1 MGSNVV
7 SGSALAVVL
16 QTGNNTYFGSMAKTL
31 ENKTKIVRRDWKI
44 MKTVIHK
51 ADSRGYANHGWLQTH
66 HTFSFA
72 RYYDPT
78 RVHFG
83 ELRVLNDDVVAG
95 GEGFG
100 THPHDNM
107 EIVSIPLEGSLSH
120 RDSMGNGYV
129 INTGE
134 IQVMS
139 AGTGITHSE
148 FSGSETE
155 PVKFLQIWV
164 FPDREGYTPRYENLV
179 LAPARTNE
187 LRTLVTPEDKREEGA
202 SWMHQQAWFHTIDLE
217 NHSYE
222 YEIRRPG
229 KNGLYVFVL
238 EGGATVGGEELSRRD
253 GMGVWDT
260 DKVTLSTRGAAR
272 LLLIDVPMVVS

>member
-1 MGSNVV
+1 
-7 SGSALAVVL
+7 
-16 QTGNNTYFGSMAKTL
+16 
-31 ENKTKIVRRDWKI
+31 
-44 MKTVIHK
+44 MKATIHK
-51 ADSRGYANHGWLQTH
+51 ASTRGYADHGWLQTH

-72 RYYDPT
+72 RYWDPE

-83 ELRVLNDDVVAG
+83 ELRVLNDDVGAG

-129 INTGE
+129 IETGE

-148 FSGSETE
+148 FSGSQDK

-179 LAPARTNE
+179 LPPAQPNQ
-187 LRTLVTPEDKREEGA
+187 LRTFVTPEDKREEGA
-202 SWMHQQAWFHTIDLE
+202 SWMHQQAWFHTLDLD
-217 NHSYE
+217 NHSFD

-229 KNGLYVFVL
+229 RNGLYVFVL
-238 EGGATVGGEELSRRD
+238 EGEATIAGQELGPRD

-260 DKVTLSTRGAAR
+260 DSVTIAAKGTAK